1 MFQFKRENGRK
12 MLFMGG
18 KYSPFVCKYYPLIKY
33 IKPYKIPFIRRNT
46 PNSHFSAFTL
56 IELMVALAVVAILS
70 LIAVPNMRAIIQNNR
85 VMTLSN
91 DFLSDINLA
100 RSEAIKRVVN
110 VRICTWDSTST
121 PSAPACN
128 GGGNWSLGRA
138 VWADMNSD
146 GVLNAGE
153 LVRSREGLAPMTL
166 TPNAAVDPIIFN
178 SRGVPASNVTFRLCD
193 DRGTAFAKN
202 ITVNATGQASVPTSP
217 PLSTVT
223 VCP

>member
-1 MFQFKRENGRK
+1 MSETGRRAVVFIG
-12 MLFMGG
+12 LNI
-18 KYSPFVCKYYPLIKY
+18 PFV
-33 IKPYKIPFIRRNT
+33 
-46 PNSHFSAFTL
+46 PNSMPLKSPLVRYKVPNVGSTGFTL
-56 IELMVALAVVAILS
+56 IELMVTLAVVAILS

-153 LVRSREGLAPMTL
+153 LVRSREGLTPMTL

-202 ITVNATGQASVPTSP
+202 ITINATGQASVPTSP